1 MYNRKEKLTRNDCEA
16 MIKVMQ
22 ENQHT
27 IMAIAESVHDEI
39 ACDATIMKL
48 YDDAEN
54 MEHLIEEIPTM
65 LTVSLDIDDND
76 TVDMEWQ
83 SGDNN
88 YSGACYSHRFWAV
101 VYFDPTA
108 TPESYYEQLIE
119 DMDNN
124 LPW

>member
-1 MYNRKEKLTRNDCEA
+1 MCKEKITRNDCEA

-27 IMAIAESVHDEI
+27 IMAIAESIHSELASDTTII
-39 ACDATIMKL
+39 AM
-48 YDDAEN
+48 YDDIKN
-54 MEHLIEEIPTM
+54 TGYLIEEIPTM
-65 LTVSLDIDDND
+65 LTVSLDIDDD
-76 TVDMEWQ
+76 DCVDMNWQ
-83 SGDNN
+83 SGDNS

-101 VYFDPTA
+101 VYFDSTA

-119 DMDNN
+119 DMNNN